1 MYKKFYK
8 NNQYSFI
15 QVDKVYFLKKKE
27 LIKYID
33 TVQIQYRLKKM
44 NLRTNIYVNG
54 IKQSSLYVYK
64 YDYMHV
70 STILS
75 PYMETTLKLFDYAV
89 NKVSKR

>member
-1 MYKKFYK
+1 
-8 NNQYSFI
+8 
-15 QVDKVYFLKKKE
+15 
-27 LIKYID
+27 
-33 TVQIQYRLKKM
+33 M

-54 IKQSSLYVYK
+54 IKQSNIYVYK